1 MSAPTQPGWWWRDEP
16 AWGRECVRV
25 FMFDGVPWWQPSG
38 GVRRRAVVDDGMWL
52 CEVPTPERIAA
63 DAERLER
70 YADALTRIEGGDFP
84 IDDAAELRRIAWRA
98 NMGVSE

>member
-1 MSAPTQPGWWWRDEP
+1 MSAPTRPGWWWRGVLHAASHVTRVDLDVETG
-16 AWGRECVRV
+16 ALVWGPSRYPICN
-25 FMFDGVPWWQPSG
+25 DGL
-38 GVRRRAVVDDGMWL
+38 WL

-84 IDDAAELRRIAWRA
+84 ISDGATLRRIAYSA
-98 NMGVSE
+98 IMGVDE